1 MKVFKR
7 RAVLVAI
14 GLLLLGL
21 FIWYGGPYL
30 AFADYKPLESVVA
43 RLVAILVLVVLWALS
58 LLIKQLRA
66 GRASAKLAQA
76 VVAKPAA
83 SARDGA
89 SREAVQL
96 RERF

>member
-30 AFADYKPLESVVA
+30 AFAEHKPLESVVA
-43 RLVAILVLVVLWALS
+43 RLVAILVLVVLWALTRS
-58 LLIKQLRA
+58 
-66 GRASAKLAQA
+66 
-76 VVAKPAA
+76 VC
-83 SARDGA
+83 AR
-89 SREAVQL
+89 SC
-96 RERF
+96 